1 MPSNFPLK
9 SAGLIALA
17 MTMIVGGDAA
27 AKILVADGMSPFF
40 AAWARFALGVVLIL
54 PFSGL
59 RLSELKFLLN
69 WRVILRAVLI
79 VGGISSI
86 LTALKTEPMANVF
99 GAFFVGPI
107 VSYFLSALLLG
118 EKITWMR
125 TGLLAVC
132 FAGVFMVVKP
142 GFGMTSGIAMALLAG
157 AFHGSYLVATRWLA
171 NDYRPRFLVISQLI
185 IGAIVLLPLVATAPI
200 PAFSNGFIWLISI
213 SALGSAL
220 GNLLIVRVNRTT
232 PASAVAP
239 MIYSQLLA
247 ATVIGFLVFNDWPD
261 GLSLIGLV
269 IILASGLSSF
279 WLAGRGR

>member
-1 MPSNFPLK
+1 MPSSFPLK

-17 MTMIVGGDAA
+17 MTIIVGGDAA
-27 AKILVADGMSPFF
+27 AKLLVADGMSPFF

-59 RLSELKFLLN
+59 RAHELKDLLN
-69 WRVILRAVLI
+69 WRVILRAALI
-79 VGGISSI
+79 VGGITSI
-86 LTALKTEPMANVF
+86 LTALKTDPMANVF

-107 VSYFLSALLLG
+107 VSYFLAALLLG
-118 EKITWMR
+118 ERITWMR

-132 FAGVFMVVKP
+132 FIGVFLVVKP
-142 GFGMTSGIAMALLAG
+142 GFGMTTGIAIALMAG

-171 NDYRPRFLVISQLI
+171 NSYRPRFLVISQLI
-185 IGAIVLLPLVATAPI
+185 IGAVILLPFVLSAPM
-200 PAFSNGFIWLISI
+200 PPLENGFIWLISI

-269 IILASGLSSF
+269 VILVSGLSSF
-279 WLAGRGR
+279 WLVGRGR